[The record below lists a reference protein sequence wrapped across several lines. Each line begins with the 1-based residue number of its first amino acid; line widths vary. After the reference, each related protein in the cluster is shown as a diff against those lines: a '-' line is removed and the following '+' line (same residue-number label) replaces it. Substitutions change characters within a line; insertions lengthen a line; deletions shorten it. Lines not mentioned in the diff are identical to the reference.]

1 MFKKEF
7 LINAL
12 WALLAL
18 ISFAIVSKMDAND
31 RELMESNRQE
41 LCGWKLVEGGAIRD
55 CGDSND

>member
-18 ISFAIVSKMDAND
+18 ISFAIVSTMDAND
-31 RELMESNRQE
+31 RELMESNQRH
-41 LCGWKLVEGGAIRD
+41 CGWVLVDDGAIQK
-55 CGDSND
+55 CGEDNE